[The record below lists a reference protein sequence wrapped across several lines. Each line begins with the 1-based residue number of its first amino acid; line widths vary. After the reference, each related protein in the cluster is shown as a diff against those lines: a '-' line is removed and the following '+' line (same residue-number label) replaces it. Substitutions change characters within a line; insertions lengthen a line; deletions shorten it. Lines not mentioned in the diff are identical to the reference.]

1 MSAGI
6 PSGNIAEGVAAY
18 QKWLKESGLEEL
30 TNKRNSLRD
39 ELDKLRKS
47 AEEARANE
55 ALEAE
60 RIAIEKSGLS
70 ESDYFRKKAVKEFG
84 YTPYFYDAG
93 YIVANG
99 KMLNFSGEKG
109 RHFGSRGQD
118 HRAIG
123 TIYAETDGTA
133 ALNRFV
139 NDGNI
144 RIVPE
149 SPGFDVSAT
158 IEPTKEQYATIRKFI
173 YEYANK
179 GYFSVDISDKD
190 GRVVGSLQYEN
201 RINPTRIIADLK
213 HYYATGEVRQ
223 PSSLE
228 GFHYSLSEDTEG
240 RQLSPATAKRF
251 SNSKAV
257 DENGNLLVLYHGT
270 ASGEF
275 SIFDKSKGNVE
286 GDFGSGFYMGT
297 NTLQPLTLVCN
308 EDKPKFYTVELDMT
322 GLKVLTVEIGM
333 DWAMLIA
340 YYRKEME
347 SAKGTPIYE
356 KYAHMADGYDV
367 IIGYIANDRMYTELS
382 RFFNKTLTDVALIN
396 CLSALDLGKQY
407 VAISEKAC
415 KQIKILKEEPLSQLE
430 LSLLKDM
437 SAERRKEGIALAE
450 EIEVKYR
457 REGKFFDEIL
467 KGE

>member
-1 MSAGI
+1 MKDLIKAIRFAANMNQEQFASALGTT
-6 PSGNIAEGVAAY
+6 P
-18 QKWLKESGLEEL
+18 
-30 TNKRNSLRD
+30 
-39 ELDKLRKS
+39 
-47 AEEARANE
+47 
-55 ALEAE
+55 
-60 RIAIEKSGLS
+60 LS
-70 ESDYFRKKAVKEFG
+70 INRWE
-84 YTPYFYDAG
+84 
-93 YIVANG
+93 NG
-99 KMLNFSGEKG
+99 KTLPNRMAQTQLYNFCKE
-109 RHFGSRGQD
+109 H
-118 HRAIG
+118 AIDVAQLIIDTKAYG
-123 TIYAETDGTA
+123 DTD
-133 ALNRFV
+133 
-139 NDGNI
+139 
-144 RIVPE
+144 
-149 SPGFDVSAT
+149 
-158 IEPTKEQYATIRKFI
+158 
-173 YEYANK
+173 NK
-179 GYFSVDISDKD
+179 
-190 GRVVGSLQYEN
+190 
-201 RINPTRIIADLK
+201 
-213 HYYATGEVRQ
+213 
-223 PSSLE
+223 
-228 GFHYSLSEDTEG
+228 
-240 RQLSPATAKRF
+240 
-251 SNSKAV
+251 
-257 DENGNLLVLYHGT
+257 LVLYHG
-270 ASGEF
+270 
-275 SIFDKSKGNVE
+275 SKKGIVGDIAPISRDE
-286 GDFGSGFYMGT
+286 CDFGSGFYMGT

-347 SAKGTPIYE
+347 GAKGTPIYE
-356 KYAHMADGYDV
+356 KYAHMSDGYDV

>member
-1 MSAGI
+1 MKDLIKAIRFAANMNQEQFASTLGTTPLSINRWENGKTLPNRMAQTQLYNFCKEHAI
-6 PSGNIAEGVAAY
+6 DVA
-18 QKWLKESGLEEL
+18 QLII
-30 TNKRNSLRD
+30 D
-39 ELDKLRKS
+39 
-47 AEEARANE
+47 
-55 ALEAE
+55 
-60 RIAIEKSGLS
+60 
-70 ESDYFRKKAVKEFG
+70 KKAYG
-84 YTPYFYDAG
+84 D
-93 YIVANG
+93 
-99 KMLNFSGEKG
+99 
-109 RHFGSRGQD
+109 
-118 HRAIG
+118 
-123 TIYAETDGTA
+123 TD
-133 ALNRFV
+133 
-139 NDGNI
+139 
-144 RIVPE
+144 
-149 SPGFDVSAT
+149 
-158 IEPTKEQYATIRKFI
+158 
-173 YEYANK
+173 NK
-179 GYFSVDISDKD
+179 
-190 GRVVGSLQYEN
+190 
-201 RINPTRIIADLK
+201 
-213 HYYATGEVRQ
+213 
-223 PSSLE
+223 
-228 GFHYSLSEDTEG
+228 
-240 RQLSPATAKRF
+240 
-251 SNSKAV
+251 
-257 DENGNLLVLYHGT
+257 LVLYHG
-270 ASGEF
+270 
-275 SIFDKSKGNVE
+275 SKKGIVGDIAPISRDE
-286 GDFGSGFYMGT
+286 CDFGSGFYMGT

-382 RFFNKTLTDVALIN
+382 RFFNRTLTDVALIN

-415 KQIKILKEEPLSQLE
+415 KQIKILKEEPLSGLE

>member
-1 MSAGI
+1 MKDLIKAIRFAANMNQEQFASALGTT
-6 PSGNIAEGVAAY
+6 P
-18 QKWLKESGLEEL
+18 
-30 TNKRNSLRD
+30 
-39 ELDKLRKS
+39 
-47 AEEARANE
+47 
-55 ALEAE
+55 
-60 RIAIEKSGLS
+60 LS
-70 ESDYFRKKAVKEFG
+70 INRWE
-84 YTPYFYDAG
+84 
-93 YIVANG
+93 NG
-99 KMLNFSGEKG
+99 KTLPNRMAQTQLYNFCKE
-109 RHFGSRGQD
+109 H
-118 HRAIG
+118 AIDVAQLIIDTKAYG
-123 TIYAETDGTA
+123 DTD
-133 ALNRFV
+133 
-139 NDGNI
+139 
-144 RIVPE
+144 
-149 SPGFDVSAT
+149 
-158 IEPTKEQYATIRKFI
+158 
-173 YEYANK
+173 NK
-179 GYFSVDISDKD
+179 
-190 GRVVGSLQYEN
+190 
-201 RINPTRIIADLK
+201 
-213 HYYATGEVRQ
+213 
-223 PSSLE
+223 
-228 GFHYSLSEDTEG
+228 
-240 RQLSPATAKRF
+240 
-251 SNSKAV
+251 
-257 DENGNLLVLYHGT
+257 LVLYHG
-270 ASGEF
+270 
-275 SIFDKSKGNVE
+275 SKKGIVGDIAPISRNE
-286 GDFGSGFYMGT
+286 CDFGSGFYMGT

-382 RFFNKTLTDVALIN
+382 RFFNRTLTDVALIN

-415 KQIKILKEEPLSQLE
+415 KQIKILKEEPLSGLE